1 MILVFTER
9 TDLNTRTV
17 LAYLNY
23 YAEPFEVFL
32 EDDAIELEYAI
43 NTNGFDYQVYK
54 NNNFLCNSKDI
65 KSVWYRRTDIQV
77 CRFGTGIFSQAG
89 LENYSRE
96 HIKTRTEQIRR
107 CMHNKKCLGKFGFGN
122 YNKIEFLEKCTYL
135 KIEIPKTR
143 VTTSKQVVMEFWNSC
158 NREIITKSLA
168 FPFECENYTESGEI
182 ESYRLGYTVPVGK
195 SEMELLPEFFD
206 LSIFQEKL
214 DKQFEIRTIYLDGKT
229 YSQAIFSQS
238 REEAVLDYRQGYD
251 SGMRMCNYTLPA
263 FVEEQV
269 QKLMKALR
277 LNFGSLDIV
286 LTKDKRYVFLE
297 VNPNGQYGAVS
308 MSTNSNIDYEVAK
321 CLMNERWKE

>member
-23 YAEPFEVFL
+23 YGEAFEVFL

-43 NTNGFDYQVYK
+43 STNDFDYQVYK
-54 NNNFLCNSKDI
+54 NNRFLCDSREI

-77 CRFGTGIFSQAG
+77 CRFGEGIFSQEG

-107 CMHNKKCLGKFGFGN
+107 CMRNKKCLGKFGFGN
-122 YNKIEFLEKCTYL
+122 YNKIEFLESCTSL
-135 KIEIPKTR
+135 KIEIPKTLI
-143 VTTSKQVVMEFWNSC
+143 TKSKQNLMEFWNSC
-158 NREIITKSLA
+158 KKEVITKSLA
-168 FPFECENYTESGEI
+168 YPFECEHYNELGEI

-195 SEMELLPEFFD
+195 PEIELLPEFFD

-214 DKQFEIRTIYLDGKT
+214 EKQLEIRTVYLDGKT

-238 REEAVLDYRQGYD
+238 REAAALDYRQGYD
-251 SGMRMCNYTLPA
+251 SGMRMCNYTLPV
-263 FVEEQV
+263 FVERQV
-269 QKLMKALR
+269 QKLMKELD

-286 LTKDKRYVFLE
+286 VTKDNRYVFLE

-308 MSTNSNIDYEVAK
+308 LETNSNIDYEVAK
-321 CLMNERWKE
+321 FLMN

>member
-17 LAYLNY
+17 LSYLNNCGE
-23 YAEPFEVFL
+23 AFEVFL
-32 EDDAIELEYAI
+32 EDDAIELEYTI
-43 NTNGFDYQVYK
+43 DTNEFDYQVCK
-54 NNNFLCNSKDI
+54 NNRFLCDSKEI

-77 CRFGTGIFSQAG
+77 CRFGNGMFSQAG

-122 YNKIEFLEKCTYL
+122 YNKIEFLEICTSL
-135 KIEIPKTR
+135 KIEIPKTMI
-143 VTTSKQVVMEFWNSC
+143 TKSKRNLLDFWNNCSK
-158 NREIITKSLA
+158 EIITKSLA

-238 REEAVLDYRQGYD
+238 REEAALDYRQGYD

-263 FVEEQV
+263 LVEEQV
-269 QKLMKALR
+269 QKLMKELH

-286 LTKDKRYVFLE
+286 VTKDNRYVFLE

-308 MSTNSNIDYEVAK
+308 LATNSNIDYEVAK
-321 CLMNERWKE
+321 FLMN